1 MPRRIASACAQR
13 GEPLPETPAAL
24 VRCILD
30 SLALAHRRTID
41 DARALTGQDI
51 DVVHLV
57 GGGSHNHLFCQLT
70 ADALGLPVVAGPAE
84 ATTMGNLLVQA
95 RAHGALS
102 GGLTEMRA
110 VVRAHTDCAVYQPS
124 GREDSWRRAEARVA
138 SRAAAE

>member
-1 MPRRIASACAQR
+1 
-13 GEPLPETPAAL
+13 
-24 VRCILD
+24 
-30 SLALAHRRTID
+30 
-41 DARALTGQDI
+41 
-51 DVVHLV
+51 
-57 GGGSHNHLFCQLT
+57 
-70 ADALGLPVVAGPAE
+70 
-84 ATTMGNLLVQA
+84 MGNLLVQA